1 MAQQQRAEETRTH
14 ILQAGVECFAQNGYD
29 ATGVAEICQRAGV
42 TKGGFYHHF
51 PSKQALFLAL
61 FEQWLTILDEQL
73 AAFHAEAE
81 NVPDGLREMAGMIGQ
96 VFEVASGQL
105 PMFLDFWSKA
115 AHDPDVWKEIIAP
128 YRRYQTFFA
137 QMIQE
142 GIDEGTLRPVD
153 PKTAAQTLVSLAVGL
168 LLQGTLD
175 PDGADWAQVTKES
188 IDIYLEGITKQDLK
202 KPGS

>member
-1 MAQQQRAEETRTH
+1 MTQQQRAEETRAR
-14 ILQAGVECFAQNGYD
+14 ILQAGLESFAQNGYD
-29 ATGVAEICQRAGV
+29 ATGVAEICRRASV

-61 FEQWLTILDEQL
+61 FEQWLAVLDGQL

-81 NVPDGLREMAGMIGQ
+81 NVPEGLREMAGMIGQ

-137 QMIQE
+137 EVIQQ
-142 GIDEGTLRPVD
+142 GIDEGTLRPIA
-153 PKTAAQTLVSLAVGL
+153 PETAAQTLVSLAVGL

-175 PDGADWAQVTKES
+175 PDGADWAQVTQES
-188 IDIYLEGITKQDLK
+188 IEIYLEGIAKRE
-202 KPGS
+202 

>member
-1 MAQQQRAEETRTH
+1 MTTYPRGEETRTR
-14 ILQAGVECFAQNGYD
+14 ILDAALEAFAQNGYD
-29 ATGVAEICQRAGV
+29 AAGVAEICRRAGV

>member
-1 MAQQQRAEETRTH
+1 MAQQQRAEETRAH
-14 ILQAGVECFAQNGYD
+14 ILQAGVESFAQNGYD

-61 FEQWLTILDEQL
+61 FEQWLTVLDEQL
-73 AAFHAEAE
+73 AAFRAEAE
-81 NVPDGLREMAGMIGQ
+81 NVPDGFREMAGMIGQ
-96 VFEVASGQL
+96 VFEIASGQL

-115 AHDPDVWKEIIAP
+115 AHDPDVWKTIIAP

-137 QMIQE
+137 QVIQE

-153 PKTAAQTLVSLAVGL
+153 PETAAQTLVSLAVGL

-175 PDGADWAQVTKES
+175 PDGANWAQVTKES
-188 IDIYLEGITKQDLK
+188 IDIYLEGIAKQNLK
-202 KPGS
+202 KPGF

>member
-1 MAQQQRAEETRTH
+1 MAQQRAEETRAR
-14 ILQAGVECFAQNGYD
+14 IMQAGLECFAQNGYD
-29 ATGVAEICQRAGV
+29 ATGVAAICKHAGV

-51 PSKQALFLAL
+51 DSKQALFLAL
-61 FEQWLTILDEQL
+61 FEQWLIILDEQL
-73 AAFHAEAE
+73 AAFRAEAE
-81 NVPDGLREMAGMIGQ
+81 NVPNGFREMAGMIGQ

-105 PMFLDFWSKA
+105 PMFLEA
-115 AHDPDVWKEIIAP
+115 AHDPQVWKEIIAP

-137 QMIQE
+137 QMVQE

-188 IDIYLEGITKQDLK
+188 IDTYLEGIAERE
-202 KPGS
+202 

>member
-1 MAQQQRAEETRTH
+1 MAQQQRAEETRAR
-14 ILQAGVECFAQNGYD
+14 IVQASMECFAQNGYD

-51 PSKQALFLAL
+51 PSKQTLFLAL
-61 FEQWLTILDEQL
+61 FEQWLTVLDEQL
-73 AAFHAEAE
+73 AAFRAEAE
-81 NVPDGLREMAGMIGQ
+81 NIPDGFREMAGMIGQ

-115 AHDPDVWKEIIAP
+115 AHDSDVWKVIIAP

-137 QMIQE
+137 EMIQT

-153 PKTAAQTLVSLAVGL
+153 PETAAQTLVSLAVGL
-168 LLQGTLD
+168 LLQGTID
-175 PDGADWAQVTKES
+175 PDGADWARVTQES
-188 IDIYLEGITKQDLK
+188 IDIYLEGIAKS
-202 KPGS
+202 G

>member
-1 MAQQQRAEETRTH
+1 MAKQQRAEETRTH
-14 ILQAGVECFAQNGYD
+14 ILQAGAECFAQNGYD

-61 FEQWLTILDEQL
+61 FEQWLAVLDEQL

-105 PMFLDFWSKA
+105 PMFLDFWGKA

-188 IDIYLEGITKQDLK
+188 IDIYLEGITKR
-202 KPGS
+202 G

>member
-1 MAQQQRAEETRTH
+1 MAQQRAEETRTR
-14 ILQAGVECFAQNGYD
+14 IMQAGLKSFAQNGYD
-29 ATGVAEICQRAGV
+29 ATGVAEICQRASV

-61 FEQWLTILDEQL
+61 FEQWLDVLDKQL
-73 AAFHAEAE
+73 AAFQAEAE
-81 NVPDGLREMAGMIGQ
+81 NVPDGFREMAGMIGQ
-96 VFEVASGQL
+96 VFEIASGQL

-115 AHDPDVWKEIIAP
+115 AHDPEVWEAIIAP

-142 GIDEGTLRPVD
+142 GIDEGTLRPVG
-153 PKTAAQTLVSLAVGL
+153 PETAAQTLVSLAVGL

-188 IDIYLEGITKQDLK
+188 IDIYLEGIAKR
-202 KPGS
+202 G

>member
-1 MAQQQRAEETRTH
+1 MAQQQRAEETRAR
-14 ILQAGVECFAQNGYD
+14 IMQAGAECFAQNGYD
-29 ATGVAEICQRAGV
+29 ATGVAEICQRASV

-81 NVPDGLREMAGMIGQ
+81 NVPDGLREMGGMIGQ

-115 AHDPDVWKEIIAP
+115 SHDPGVWEAIIAP

-137 QMIQE
+137 RMIQE

-153 PKTAAQTLVSLAVGL
+153 PETAAQTLVSLAVGL

-175 PDGADWAQVTKES
+175 PNGADWTQVTKES
-188 IDIYLEGITKQDLK
+188 IDIYLEGIAKQR
-202 KPGS
+202 

>member
-1 MAQQQRAEETRTH
+1 MAQQRAEETRAR
-14 ILQAGVECFAQNGYD
+14 IMQAGLECFAQNGYD
-29 ATGVAEICQRAGV
+29 ATGVAAICKHAGV

-51 PSKQALFLAL
+51 DSKQALFLAL
-61 FEQWLTILDEQL
+61 FEQWLIILDEQL
-73 AAFHAEAE
+73 AAFRAEAE
-81 NVPDGLREMAGMIGQ
+81 NVPNGFREMAGMIGQ

-105 PMFLDFWSKA
+105 PMFLEFWSKA
-115 AHDPDVWKEIIAP
+115 AHDPQVWKEIIAP

-137 QMIQE
+137 QMVQE

-188 IDIYLEGITKQDLK
+188 IDTYLEGIAERE
-202 KPGS
+202 

>member
-1 MAQQQRAEETRTH
+1 MTQQQRAEKTRAR
-14 ILQAGVECFAQNGYD
+14 IMRAGSECFAKNGYD

-61 FEQWLTILDEQL
+61 FEQWLSILDEQL
-73 AAFHAEAE
+73 AAFRAEAK

-115 AHDPDVWKEIIAP
+115 AHDSDVWKVIIAP

-137 QMIQE
+137 EMIQT
-142 GIDEGTLRPVD
+142 GIDEGTLRPVN
-153 PKTAAQTLVSLAVGL
+153 PETAAQTLVSLAVGL
-168 LLQGTLD
+168 LLQGTID
-175 PDGADWAQVTKES
+175 PDGADWPQVTQES
-188 IDIYLEGITKQDLK
+188 IDIYLEGIAKS
-202 KPGS
+202 G

>member
-1 MAQQQRAEETRTH
+1 M
-14 ILQAGVECFAQNGYD
+14 QAGLECFAQDGYD
-29 ATGVAEICQRAGV
+29 ATGVAAVCKRAGV

-51 PSKQALFLAL
+51 TSKQTLFLAL

-73 AAFHAEAE
+73 AAFRAEAE
-81 NVPDGLREMAGMIGQ
+81 NVPDGFREMAGMIGQ

-105 PMFLDFWSKA
+105 PMFLEFWSKA
-115 AHDPDVWKEIIAP
+115 AHDPKVWQEIIAP
-128 YRRYQTFFA
+128 YRRYQAFFA

-142 GIDEGTLRPVD
+142 GVDEGALRPVD
-153 PKTAAQTLVSLAVGL
+153 PETAAQTLVSLAVGL

-188 IDIYLEGITKQDLK
+188 IDIYLEGIARQDPK
-202 KPGS
+202 KPGF